1 VAAKHYIQQFLD
13 SAPKPDQF
21 TFDNKDFR
29 AFDPRSLPPIFPSPK
44 EDDIKDHSALGEIDM
59 EKPIPPSEYLENGNK
74 TIYVW
79 GVVRYKDFT
88 GEWTSFKFCRG
99 VLADKIFKAG
109 REWEKATVAIL
120 QRIVIPARINP
131 IQIRPDGAARYPP
144 NTPHVPTKVSS
155 RTERVGAPR
164 THQRTWAKR
173 SEGSAFAFRKH
184 SSAFAGQSIG
194 TAIVLHGTI
203 ITHPS
208 LTLIS

>member
-1 VAAKHYIQQFLD
+1 
-13 SAPKPDQF
+13 
-21 TFDNKDFR
+21 
-29 AFDPRSLPPIFPSPK
+29 
-44 EDDIKDHSALGEIDM
+44 M

-131 IQIRPDGAARYPP
+131 IQIRTTGQLDIPQIHLTSPQRCHP
-144 NTPHVPTKVSS
+144 
-155 RTERVGAPR
+155 ERSAFGAPR

>member
-74 TIYVW
+74 AIYVW

-109 REWEKATVAIL
+109 KEWEKATVAIL

-131 IQIRPDGAARYPP
+131 IQIRTTGQLDIPKYTSRPHKGVIPNGARLGPRGRISVRGLSVVKDLLLRFANIPP
-144 NTPHVPTKVSS
+144 
-155 RTERVGAPR
+155 
-164 THQRTWAKR
+164 
-173 SEGSAFAFRKH
+173 
-184 SSAFAGQSIG
+184 
-194 TAIVLHGTI
+194 L
-203 ITHPS
+203 S
-208 LTLIS
+208 LANP

>member
-131 IQIRPDGAARYPP
+131 IQIRTTGQLDIPQIHLTSPQRCHP
-144 NTPHVPTKVSS
+144 
-155 RTERVGAPR
+155 ERSAFGAPR
-164 THQRTWAKR
+164 THQRTWAKVVKDLLLR
-173 SEGSAFAFRKH
+173 FAN
-184 SSAFAGQSIG
+184 IPP
-194 TAIVLHGTI
+194 L
-203 ITHPS
+203 S
-208 LTLIS
+208 LANP